1 MKGSTVYLTTG
12 LLQSLLLIL
21 MIAPAAS
28 AHEFW
33 IEPVQY
39 YVEPES
45 MIEASLRLGDD
56 FEGSTV
62 AYLES
67 STKRFELFNQGRTEK
82 ITPRLGDDPALAL
95 KAQRRGLHVVVHQS
109 TILTLSYTKW
119 DKFQKFAE
127 NKDFKN
133 IKARHKARKLAD
145 KYFVEAYS
153 RHSKSLIA
161 VGDGAGEDQQQGLE
175 IELVAMQ
182 NPYTSDLS
190 NGLQVTGYYRGEPLP
205 DTQIELFEKA
215 PDGTVNVS
223 LHRTGDTGTV
233 NLPVK
238 SNHQYLVDMVVLRE
252 PSESMTKKN
261 RSVWETVW
269 ASLTFATQ

>member
-1 MKGSTVYLTTG
+1 
-12 LLQSLLLIL
+12 
-21 MIAPAAS
+21 
-28 AHEFW
+28 
-33 IEPVQY
+33 
-39 YVEPES
+39 
-45 MIEASLRLGDD
+45 
-56 FEGSTV
+56 
-62 AYLES
+62 
-67 STKRFELFNQGRTEK
+67 
-82 ITPRLGDDPALAL
+82 
-95 KAQRRGLHVVVHQS
+95 
-109 TILTLSYTKW
+109 
-119 DKFQKFAE
+119 
-127 NKDFKN
+127 
-133 IKARHKARKLAD
+133 
-145 KYFVEAYS
+145 
-153 RHSKSLIA
+153 
-161 VGDGAGEDQQQGLE
+161 
-175 IELVAMQ
+175 MQ